1 MLKFKQKGVDVKM
14 MKKDTRERFTL
25 RLPENLLEKIRKQA
39 EASGV
44 STNAMILEILRHWKK
59 SDNH

>member
-1 MLKFKQKGVDVKM
+1 M
-14 MKKDTRERFTL
+14 MKKDTRERFAL

-39 EASGV
+39 EVSGV

-59 SDNH
+59 SDSH

>member
-1 MLKFKQKGVDVKM
+1 M

-39 EASGV
+39 EVSGV

-59 SDNH
+59 SDSH